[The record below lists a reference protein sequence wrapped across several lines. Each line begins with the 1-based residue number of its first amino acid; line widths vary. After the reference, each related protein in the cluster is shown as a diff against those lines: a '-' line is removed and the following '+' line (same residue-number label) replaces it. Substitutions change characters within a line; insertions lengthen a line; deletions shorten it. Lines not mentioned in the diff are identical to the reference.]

1 MQESYYLYQYLI
13 GTAIANYVAYKILNN
28 QDDMKE
34 KYLKL
39 LTLGNSVS
47 INDALKVI
55 DIDLNKEDYVDNVI
69 NVLVPKIKQMNN
81 LMN

>member
-1 MQESYYLYQYLI
+1 
-13 GTAIANYVAYKILNN
+13 
-28 QDDMKE
+28 MKE

>member
-55 DIDLNKEDYVDNVI
+55 VI
-69 NVLVPKIKQMNN
+69 VI
-81 LMN
+81 